1 MTRQGLKDTVGD
13 AENLTPQPRNPR
25 KGRGSPEA
33 PPRFEE
39 GFWEGSHPS
48 LIDQQYH

>member
-13 AENLTPQPRNPR
+13 SENLTPQPRNPR
-25 KGRGSPEA
+25 QGRGSPEA
-33 PPRFEE
+33 PPRF
-39 GFWEGSHPS
+39 GEGSHPS